1 MDARGIRATRECAT
15 RIDRSIDDDDDDDVA
30 SDREKRGTRDDD
42 ACDSCDRPGR
52 RDVGDADADDR
63 FERCLG
69 FRSVL
74 MRADRRGW
82 IRDRKKRG

>member
-1 MDARGIRATRECAT
+1 MLRAIARREVRATTTMRVIRVT
-15 RIDRSIDDDDDDDVA
+15 DPDD
-30 SDREKRGTRDDD
+30 GTW
-42 ACDSCDRPGR
+42 G
-52 RDVGDADADDR
+52 VDADADDR

-82 IRDRKKRG
+82 IRDRRKNAGDEDDDAMER

>member
-1 MDARGIRATRECAT
+1 MTMRVIRVT
-15 RIDRSIDDDDDDDVA
+15 DPDD
-30 SDREKRGTRDDD
+30 GTW
-42 ACDSCDRPGR
+42 GM
-52 RDVGDADADDR
+52 DADADDR

-74 MRADRRGW
+74 MSADRRGW